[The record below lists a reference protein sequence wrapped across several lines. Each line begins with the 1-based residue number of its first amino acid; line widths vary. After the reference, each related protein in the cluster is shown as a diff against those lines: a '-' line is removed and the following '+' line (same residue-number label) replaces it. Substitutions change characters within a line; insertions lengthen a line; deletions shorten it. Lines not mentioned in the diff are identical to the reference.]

1 LNRKQLDFLMEDLR
15 RRYRP
20 YRQHQTDT
28 ALGKIT
34 AETEDPFKVL
44 ISTILSQRTRDEMT
58 DKASHQLFAKYP
70 DAETLARASLPKVA
84 RLIKPVGFYRQKAVS
99 VREVSRIILREYGG
113 RVPSDFDELLKLPQ
127 VGPKTANCVLV
138 YGFGI
143 PRIPVDTHV
152 HRITN
157 RLGLVK
163 TKTPDETEAAL
174 MKVVPKEYWIDLN
187 GLLVRFGQSIC
198 RPIGPKCSECSFRR
212 FCLYYKTVVK

>member
-1 LNRKQLDFLMEDLR
+1 MNRKQLDFLMEDLR
-15 RRYRP
+15 RRYLP

-58 DKASHQLFAKYP
+58 DRASHQLFAKYP
-70 DAETLARASLPKVA
+70 DAKSLARAPLAEVT
-84 RLIKPVGFYRQKAVS
+84 RLIRPVGFYKQKAVS
-99 VREVSRIILREYGG
+99 VKEVSRIILREYGG
-113 RVPSDFDELLKLPQ
+113 EVPPVFDELLKLPQ

-212 FCLYYKTVVK
+212 FCLYYKTIVK